1 MIDAARVR
9 QTIATL
15 RAEADALEAE
25 LKAVAAN
32 DAPPAVKPPE
42 AAPRPPGR

>member
-15 RAEADALEAE
+15 PADADALDAE
-25 LKAVAAN
+25 LKEAAAN